1 MRSDSRL
8 LQRHAGALALFIALS
23 LTAFNAHA
31 QSYAIEMIVFA
42 NIDGDDRYSETW
54 RAEPG
59 LPDTS
64 RAAPISGADNG
75 VVAIGSNAYRLSGI
89 WQVLRG
95 SSQFRPLRHF
105 AWTQRGRSSRSA
117 PELLLGDNPTSD
129 VYGTV
134 RLSRSRFLHL
144 DLDLLLNDDN
154 GSYRLINH
162 RRMRSNELNF
172 IDHPLFGVLVI
183 ATRL

>member
-1 MRSDSRL
+1 MRPDFRL
-8 LQRHAGALALFIALS
+8 LQRHTGALAMFIALS
-23 LTAFNAHA
+23 LAAFNAHA
-31 QSYAIEMIVFA
+31 QSYAVEMIIFA

-54 RAEPG
+54 RADPG

-64 RAAPISGADNG
+64 RATPISGADNG
-75 VVAIGSNAYRLSGI
+75 VVAVGSNAYRLSGI

-95 SSQFRPLRHF
+95 SSQFRPLRHL

-117 PELLLGDNPTSD
+117 PELLLGDSPSSD

-144 DLDLLLNDDN
+144 DLDLLLSDDN
-154 GSYRLINH
+154 GSYRLTNH
-162 RRMRSNELNF
+162 RRMRSNELNY

-183 ATRL
+183 ATPL

>member
-8 LQRHAGALALFIALS
+8 LQRHTSALLMFITLS
-23 LTAFNAHA
+23 LTAFNALA
-31 QSYAIEMIVFA
+31 QSYAVEMIIFA

-54 RAEPG
+54 RTEPG

-75 VVAIGSNAYRLSGI
+75 VVAVGSSAYRLSGI

-95 SSQFRPLRHF
+95 SSQFRPLRHL

-117 PELLLGDNPTSD
+117 PEILLGDSPTSD

-144 DLDLLLNDDN
+144 DLDLLLSDDN

-162 RRMRSNELNF
+162 RRMRSNELNY

-183 ATRL
+183 ATPL

>member
-1 MRSDSRL
+1 
-8 LQRHAGALALFIALS
+8 
-23 LTAFNAHA
+23 
-31 QSYAIEMIVFA
+31 MIIFA
-42 NIDGDDRYSETW
+42 NTDGDDRYSETW
-54 RAEPG
+54 RADPG
-59 LPDTS
+59 VPDTS
-64 RAAPISGADNG
+64 RAAPISGADNA
-75 VVAIGSNAYRLSGI
+75 VVAVGSNAYRLSGI

-95 SSQFRPLRHF
+95 SSQFRPLRHL
-105 AWTQRGRSSRSA
+105 AWTQRGRSSHSA
-117 PELLLGDNPTSD
+117 PELLIGESPTSD

-162 RRMRSNELNF
+162 RRMRSNELNY